1 MTLLTSRGMR
11 SADAHTTQQALAR
24 LGYYRLS
31 GFWYPAR
38 KFARDNAGQKM
49 QCPHTG
55 KPLRLEDF
63 QPGTS
68 FEASVEL
75 YKFDKQLRLLMLD
88 AIETIE
94 VHLKTVV
101 AHELGRND
109 PIAYTSPAFIEP
121 KWLNVNPGFNSSK
134 WDSWRVR
141 QQKKL
146 DDCDEDCIS
155 AHRAKNQ
162 AMPFWVVVEA
172 WDFGTLSIY
181 FQMLRRKPQSWIA
194 ARLGLSDVKA
204 LNSWLRELNTLRN
217 RCAHHTRIWN
227 QSSSNPITLP
237 TAPPYFQAISLNAN
251 AQKRLYGLISVMWC
265 LIQHIDPTS
274 SWIRQV
280 ADLVDS
286 KPRMPGC
293 TFAAMGFPNENGFP
307 RALFRI

>member
-1 MTLLTSRGMR
+1 MISNETTSKAMLIHHHAQTGQVNVTSHEVLAIEGGKGFVLGAGRAFSEHDKR
-11 SADAHTTQQALAR
+11 SL
-24 LGYYRLS
+24 
-31 GFWYPAR
+31 
-38 KFARDNAGQKM
+38 
-49 QCPHTG
+49 
-55 KPLRLEDF
+55 
-63 QPGTS
+63 
-68 FEASVEL
+68 VEL
-75 YKFDKQLRLLMLD
+75 LLNEQPQ
-88 AIETIE
+88 IEF
-94 VHLKTVV
+94 VPSNLVV
-101 AHELGRND
+101 RGRGCLVWYVAPQVID
-109 PIAYTSPAFIEP
+109 VPFPE
-121 KWLNVNPGFNSSK
+121 
-134 WDSWRVR
+134 
-141 QQKKL
+141 QKKL
-146 DDCDEDCIS
+146 DDCDEDCIA

-237 TAPPYFQAISLNAN
+237 TTTRYFQAISLNAN

-293 TFAAMGFPNENGFP
+293 TFAAMGFPNEHGFP